1 MNGKCI
7 LLAED
12 HPSHAAL
19 MTESLTEGRDHIR
32 VINVRNKGEFI
43 IAVRDHRFDCAVLDF
58 YLNDCQGD
66 ELLAILRNI
75 NPHCPAIIVSSSD
88 EQEVVVRALR
98 SGSTDFIR
106 KDETIINENLRRK
119 VDEAIKSSRQL
130 EADRRRAERRQERLT
145 RESEQDPLTGL
156 KNRRFLTKRLEKNG
170 RAEFNR
176 RAPGSILMI
185 DIDHFKGINDRYGHV
200 VGDEVLCRIAGVI
213 TDTAGSDLCVS
224 RWGGEE
230 FVVLA
235 PNLDAAAAHLLGER
249 IRLNAEAARQASETV
264 NSGSPNQI
272 EKNSG
277 IPATVSVG
285 VSTYDQPYSKSFHF
299 EHHVERAD
307 RAMYLAKKISRNRV
321 ASWDMVLSEKA
332 LKQSGAES
340 NTDTISRYEHF
351 VDCIRPILGPTQLN
365 HMTTHGRQVADAAN
379 QIGVWLGLEQSTM
392 ARIRLAAQMHDAGKY
407 AVPERTLAAP
417 GPLSIEEKR
426 ILSLH
431 ATDGARVAAML
442 GADTATCDFIRH
454 HHTPCDASSKAKQEG
469 ERGGLGAGILAA
481 ADALVTMTTH
491 RNYQPIRSI
500 HEAFLEMQRHVGTQF
515 DPRVVEAFAMGLKK
529 IGTNAF
535 ASSPYSLPIS
545 RRAPIEHHENRTFR
559 GRARGNALSV
569 PLTRITNGPST
580 SNADR
585 RSFQRFR
592 ADEWMHWRDPAN
604 HREGRG
610 RIIERS
616 ANGLV
621 MLIDRFAKLD
631 KGEAIE
637 SINDGGE
644 NMTERQNH
652 EWVVKRID
660 RNNPS
665 SNRVVLVAPSR

>member
-19 MTESLTEGRDHIR
+19 MTESLTEGRNHIR
-32 VINVRNKGEFI
+32 VINVRNKSEFI

-75 NPHCPAIIVSSSD
+75 NPQCPAIIVSSSD

-98 SGSTDFIR
+98 SGSADFIR

-130 EADRRRAERRQERLT
+130 EAGRRRAERRQERLT
-145 RESEQDPLTGL
+145 RENEQDPLTGL
-156 KNRRFLTKRLEKNG
+156 KNRRFLTKRLQQNG
-170 RAEFNR
+170 RSEFNR

-200 VGDEVLCRIAGVI
+200 VGDEVLRRIACVI
-213 TDTAGSDLCVS
+213 TDTAGSDLCAS

-249 IRLNAEAARQASETV
+249 IRLNAEAARQTSGTI
-264 NSGSPNQI
+264 NSGSTKHF
-272 EKNSG
+272 E

-307 RAMYLAKKISRNRV
+307 RAMYLAKKLSRNRV
-321 ASWDMVLSEKA
+321 ALWEMVLAEKA
-332 LKQSGAES
+332 LKKSGAES
-340 NTDTISRYEHF
+340 NADTISRYELF
-351 VDCIRPILGPTQLN
+351 VDHIRPILGPTQLN
-365 HMTTHGRQVADAAN
+365 QLTTHGRQVADAAN
-379 QIGVWLGLEQSTM
+379 QIGEWLGLDQSTM
-392 ARIRLAAQMHDAGKY
+392 TRIRLAAQMHDAGMY
-407 AVPERTLAAP
+407 AVPERTLATP

-454 HHTPCDASSKAKQEG
+454 HHTPYDASSKARQEG
-469 ERGGLGAGILAA
+469 ERGGLGARILVA

-491 RNYQPIRSI
+491 RSYQPIRSI

-529 IGTNAF
+529 IGTSAF
-535 ASSPYSLPIS
+535 ASSLNSIPIS
-545 RRAPIEHHENRTFR
+545 RRAPIEHHNCRSFR
-559 GRARGNALSV
+559 GRARRNELPI

-616 ANGLV
+616 ENGLV
-621 MLIDRFAKLD
+621 MLIDRFAQLD

-637 SINDGGE
+637 SISEGSAS
-644 NMTERQNH
+644 MTDRRNH

-660 RNNPS
+660 RDNRS
-665 SNRVVLVAPSR
+665 LSRVVLVAP